1 MKKVVSFLLAGL
13 MVVCLAGCSGNS
25 GEDEEE
31 SNTSETSS
39 VTPEEDMLS
48 KFENLGFT
56 SDEAKTMTDIFQNIG
71 ISQIGEIT
79 TALGTGIDELQAF
92 VAPVYD
98 SNQLQVNFTIENRDL
113 CYVALAGVPGY
124 KPELYISFFGKLKVR
139 EERTISMVDLFDRW
153 VDDTDYHQPIED
165 SYLAK
170 VDYEN
175 QEIIELKENA
185 IQ

>member
-1 MKKVVSFLLAGL
+1 MKKLISFVILLIALFGL
-13 MVVCLAGCSGNS
+13 IGCSGNS
-25 GEDEEE
+25 GESEEK
-31 SNTSETSS
+31 SNASETSA

-56 SDEAKTMTDIFQNIG
+56 SDEAKTMTDIFQNVG

-79 TALGTGIDELQAF
+79 TALGTGIDELQSF

-113 CYVALAGVPGY
+113 CYVALPGY

-175 QEIIELKENA
+175 REIIELKENA

>member
-1 MKKVVSFLLAGL
+1 MEYL
-13 MVVCLAGCSGNS
+13 
-25 GEDEEE
+25 
-31 SNTSETSS
+31 
-39 VTPEEDMLS
+39 
-48 KFENLGFT
+48 
-56 SDEAKTMTDIFQNIG
+56 
-71 ISQIGEIT
+71 QIGEIT